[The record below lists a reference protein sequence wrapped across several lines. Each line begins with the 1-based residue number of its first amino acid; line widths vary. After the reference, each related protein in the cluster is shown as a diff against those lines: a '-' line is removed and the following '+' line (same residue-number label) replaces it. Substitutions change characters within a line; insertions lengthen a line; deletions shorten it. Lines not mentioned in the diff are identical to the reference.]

1 MNEYSNPAQAEF
13 MNTYVPIPFEQLY
26 KLGAQ
31 AKADVETSA
40 AQLGSAVSK
49 WSEFKSPSQ
58 KDTQTWYDAT
68 VGRAKPLIEE
78 MSNNMDLIK
87 SAEGRARINSI
98 INNVDVAKLSALRQ
112 SAQGLEERRKVDQ
125 QLMLSGKYNPD
136 WHNVDYTGY
145 DTTQQGTFND
155 TTPIAYKS
163 VLELASPYYKDLQ
176 PRLISH
182 GTRYDKYGITAEDVK
197 SVANRSFNDIYNTPE
212 GQMHMRTLMAKNPG
226 MTSDQ
231 AKTALYNEVVQS
243 HAAMVSSK
251 DVVNE
256 YGLAAYKQALSSQA
270 QLQLAREK
278 AALKAQTSPSGS
290 TPLTNKLQIE
300 GLNHYQN
307 VAGQTTATPEQMTKI
322 NDYASQITAAKSK
335 GDVITA
341 NILSTQA
348 GNYING
354 LQRQHTQSVLTPIY
368 QRYAGTPKSS
378 QMRNGRMVSTYT
390 VDQQYHGTK
399 AVMDRLTHSI
409 SAEGVNAIKT
419 GFITGKASGINANE
433 YDINTRNLVL
443 PQALVGQ
450 MIGLGKTS
458 DVFKRMFETGAVKG
472 ARMELSNEAVT
483 TGGKEYLKVKVHI
496 PHWGL
501 PGIHDKN
508 IPIAGAGSDSETFKS
523 VYSDVSPGTVNAFNL
538 FKQRYKPDSRVVR
551 SDTGVSYTTRPDATT
566 GGMVTTTKESEK
578 DTRRSNYVDYT
589 IDALLPIPDE
599 GSVAET
605 INNTYNKKTISS
617 AYAKQ
622 NALGV
627 EAGAY
632 DEDSLW

>member
-58 KDTQTWYDAT
+58 KDTQAWYNAT
-68 VGRAKPLIEE
+68 IGRAKPIIEE
-78 MSNNMDLIK
+78 MSNNMDLMK
-87 SAEGRARINSI
+87 SAEGRAKINSI
-98 INNVDVAKLSALRQ
+98 INNVDAAKLSALRQ
-112 SAQGLEERRKVDQ
+112 SAESLGERRKIDQ

-136 WHNVDYTGY
+136 WHKVDYAGY
-145 DTTQQGTFND
+145 DTTTQGVFSD

-176 PRLISH
+176 PHLISH
-182 GTRYDKYGITAEDVK
+182 GTRYDKYGITKEDVQG
-197 SVANRSFNDIYNTPE
+197 VANRSFNDIYNTPE
-212 GQMHMRTLMAKNPG
+212 GQMHMRTLMSKNPG
-226 MTSDQ
+226 MTPEQ

-256 YGLAAYKQALSSQA
+256 YGLAAYKQSLSTQA
-270 QLQLAREK
+270 QLAVAREK
-278 AALKAQTSPSGS
+278 AALKAQSTPGGA
-290 TPLTNKLQIE
+290 TPLTDKLAIE
-300 GLNHYQN
+300 GLDHYQK
-307 VAGQTTATPEQMTKI
+307 VAGQTTATPEQMNKI
-322 NDYASQITAAKSK
+322 NSYASQINAAKSK

-341 NILSTQA
+341 NMLTTQA
-348 GNYING
+348 ENYING
-354 LQRQHTQSVLTPIY
+354 IKRQHTQSVLTPIY
-368 QRYAGTPKSS
+368 QRYAGTPAST
-378 QMRNGRMVSTYT
+378 QIRGGRVVPTYT

-399 AVMDRLTHSI
+399 AVIDRLTHPI
-409 SAEGVNAIKT
+409 SAEGVSAIKT
-419 GFITGKASGINANE
+419 GYITGKPMGTNGNE
-433 YDINTRNLVL
+433 YEVNTRNLVL

-450 MIGLGKTS
+450 IIGLGKTS
-458 DVFKRMFETGAVKG
+458 DTFKRMFETGTVKG
-472 ARMELSNEAVT
+472 ARMELTNEAVT

-501 PGIHDKN
+501 PAIHDKDL
-508 IPIAGAGSDSETFKS
+508 PISNKIDDESVG
-523 VYSDVSPGTVNAFNL
+523 VYSGASPQSVNAFKL
-538 FKQRYKPDSRVVR
+538 FKQRYKPDTRVVK
-551 SDTGVSYTTRPDATT
+551 SETGISYTTRPDSAT
-566 GGMVTTTKESEK
+566 GEMVTTTKQTEK
-578 DTRRSNYVDYT
+578 DARRSNYVDYT
-589 IDALLPIPDE
+589 IDALLPIPNE

>member
-13 MNTYVPIPFEQLY
+13 INTYVPIPFEQLY

-58 KDTQTWYDAT
+58 KDTQAWYDAT
-68 VGRAKPLIEE
+68 IGRAKPLIEE
-78 MSNNMDLIK
+78 MSNNMDLMK

-98 INNVDVAKLSALRQ
+98 INNVDAAKLSALRQ
-112 SAQGLEERRKVDQ
+112 SADSLEERRKIDQ
-125 QLMLSGKYNPD
+125 QLMLAGKYNPD
-136 WHNVDYTGY
+136 WHKVDYAGY
-145 DTTQQGTFND
+145 DTSTQGTFSD

-176 PRLISH
+176 PHLISH
-182 GTRYDKYGITAEDVK
+182 GTRYDKYGITKEDIQ

-212 GQMHMRTLMAKNPG
+212 GQMHMRTLMSKNPG
-226 MTSDQ
+226 MTPEQ

-243 HAAMVSSK
+243 HSAMVSSK

-256 YGLAAYKQALSSQA
+256 YGLAAYKQALSTQA
-270 QLQLAREK
+270 QLQVAREK
-278 AALKAQTSPSGS
+278 AALKAKTTPGGAA
-290 TPLTNKLQIE
+290 PLTDKLTIE
-300 GLNHYQN
+300 GLDHYQK
-307 VAGQTTATPEQMTKI
+307 VAGQTTATPEQVNKI
-322 NDYASQITAAKSK
+322 NNYASQITAARAK
-335 GDVITA
+335 GDIITA
-341 NILSTQA
+341 NTLTSQA
-348 GNYING
+348 DNYING
-354 LQRQHTQSVLTPIY
+354 IKRQHTQSVLTPIY
-368 QRYAGTPKSS
+368 QRYAGTPAST
-378 QMRNGRMVSTYT
+378 QMRGGKMVPTYT

-399 AVMDRLTHSI
+399 AVIDRLTHPI

-419 GFITGKASGINANE
+419 GFITGKATGIGGNQ
-433 YDINTRNLVL
+433 YDVNTRNLVL

-458 DVFKRMFETGAVKG
+458 DTFKRMFETGTVKG
-472 ARMELSNEAVT
+472 ARMELTNEAVT

-501 PGIHDKN
+501 PAIHDTS
-508 IPIAGAGSDSETFKS
+508 ID
-523 VYSDVSPGTVNAFNL
+523 VYSGASPQSANAFKL
-538 FKQRYKPDSRVVR
+538 FKQRYKPDTNLVKSE
-551 SDTGVSYTTRPDATT
+551 TGVSYTTRPDSAT
-566 GGMVTTTKESEK
+566 GEMVTTTKQTEK
-578 DTRRSNYVDYT
+578 DARRSNYVDYT
-589 IDALLPIPDE
+589 IDALLPIPNE

-627 EAGAY
+627 EAEAY